1 MGEGDELLL
10 GLHDC
15 LDSTREICK
24 KITDP
29 RLKISIH
36 SGGSFSDVLNDLC
49 ARAQGDYIARMD
61 SDDVCLPWRFWL
73 QKRIINRQPDAFIF
87 SSAIIGFPFLG
98 GHLLIPQYTFSFN
111 TREIYKL
118 LVESNPLNHPTFV
131 GSKKL
136 ITSLGGYHSVAGE
149 DLDLWL
155 RAALMDVKML
165 RSRAPLIIY
174 RLSATQLSKE
184 KGYSQ
189 GWKTSP
195 QILANRAMLRT
206 KVAKFSSMFG
216 PLSVLKIGLQEMGLP
231 TPKKLCIR
239 FWQLFN

>member
-29 RLKISIH
+29 RLKIFIY

-49 ARAQGDYIARMD
+49 DRAQGDYIARMD

-87 SSAIIGFPFLG
+87 SSAIIGFPFFG
-98 GHLLIPQYTFSFN
+98 GYFLIPQYTFSLN

-131 GSKKL
+131 GPREL
-136 ITSLGGYHSVAGE
+136 IKSLGGYHSTAGE

-155 RAALMDVKML
+155 RAALMDVKMF

-174 RLSATQLSKE
+174 RLSATQLSRE
-184 KGYSQ
+184 KGFAQ
-189 GWKTSP
+189 GWRDSP
-195 QILANRAMLRT
+195 QILANRAILKT

-216 PLSVLKIGLQEMGLP
+216 PLAVLKIGLQEMGLP
-231 TPKKLCIR
+231 TPKKLRIR
-239 FWQLFN
+239 FWRLFS